1 MINSG
6 NVLVTGA
13 SGFVGGQLLKR
24 LAYRKGNQ
32 AMGAVRSASSVI
44 ETGTVAV
51 GDINQHT
58 DWSAALKNQQVVVH
72 TAARA
77 HIMNDQAAEPLAA
90 FREVNVEGTLNFA
103 RQAAAA
109 GVLRFVFIS
118 SIKVNGEQTAPSRP
132 FTCDDTP
139 APEDPYGISKLEAE
153 QGLQKIALET
163 GMEVVIIRSPLVYG
177 PGVKGNF
184 ASMIKL
190 VEKGL
195 PLPFGAIDNRRSL
208 VGLDNLVDLIITCID
223 HPNAANQVFLVSDG
237 EDLSTSGLLRRVA
250 KAMGKPSRLIS
261 VPAGLLQ
268 LGATVL
274 GKKAVGQRLLGSL
287 QVDISATRERLDWT
301 PPVSVDE
308 GLRRCFET

>member
-1 MINSG
+1 VNI
-6 NVLVTGA
+6 VLTGA
-13 SGFVGGQLLKR
+13 SGFLGAR
-24 LAYRKGNQ
+24 LADQIDRQGGLNLTCLVRKALPAGR
-32 AMGAVRSASSVI
+32 GREVVIKGLDASS
-44 ETGTVAV
+44 
-51 GDINQHT
+51 
-58 DWSAALKNQQVVVH
+58 DWSAILKNQNAVIH
-72 TAARA
+72 AAARA
-77 HIMNDQAAEPLAA
+77 HIMKEEVTDPLAEY
-90 FREVNVEGTLNFA
+90 RRVNVDGTLNLA
-103 RQAAAA
+103 RYAVEA
-109 GVLRFVFIS
+109 GVKRFVFIS
-118 SIKVNGEQTAPSRP
+118 SIKVNGEQTAPDRP

-153 QGLQKIALET
+153 QGLQQIALET
-163 GMEVVIIRSPLVYG
+163 GMEVVIIRPPLVYG

-184 ASMIKL
+184 ASMTKL
-190 VEKGL
+190 VQKGL

-287 QVDISATRERLDWT
+287 QVDISATQERLDWT

-308 GLRRCFET
+308 GLRRCFETQGH

>member
-1 MINSG
+1 VNI
-6 NVLVTGA
+6 VLTGA
-13 SGFVGGQLLKR
+13 TGFLGARVADHIDRQGGLNLTC
-24 LAYRKGNQ
+24 LVRK
-32 AMGAVRSASSVI
+32 AVPAGRGRQVVIKGLDASS
-44 ETGTVAV
+44 
-51 GDINQHT
+51 
-58 DWSAALKNQQVVVH
+58 DWSAILKNQNVVIH
-72 TAARA
+72 AAARA
-77 HIMNDQAAEPLAA
+77 HIMKEEVTDPLAEY
-90 FREVNVEGTLNFA
+90 RRVNVDGTLNLA
-103 RQAAAA
+103 RYAVEA
-109 GVLRFVFIS
+109 GVKRFVFIS
-118 SIKVNGEQTAPSRP
+118 SIKVNGEQTAPGRP

-139 APEDPYGISKLEAE
+139 TPEDPYGISKLEAE
-153 QGLQKIALET
+153 QGLQQIALET
-163 GMEVVIIRSPLVYG
+163 GMEVVIIRPPLVYG

-250 KAMGKPSRLIS
+250 KAMGRPSRLIS
-261 VPAGLLQ
+261 VPVGLLQ

-287 QVDISATRERLDWT
+287 QVDISSTRERLDWT

-308 GLRRCFET
+308 GLRRCFETQGH

>member
-1 MINSG
+1 VNI
-6 NVLVTGA
+6 VLTGA
-13 SGFVGGQLLKR
+13 TGFLGARVADQIDRQGGLNLTC
-24 LAYRKGNQ
+24 LVRK
-32 AMGAVRSASSVI
+32 AVPAGRGREVVIKGLDASS
-44 ETGTVAV
+44 
-51 GDINQHT
+51 
-58 DWSAALKNQQVVVH
+58 DWSAILKNQNVVIH
-72 TAARA
+72 AAARA
-77 HIMNDQAAEPLAA
+77 HIMKEEVTDPLAEY
-90 FREVNVEGTLNFA
+90 RRVNVDGTLNLA
-103 RQAAAA
+103 RYAVEA
-109 GVLRFVFIS
+109 GVKRFVFIS
-118 SIKVNGEQTAPSRP
+118 SIKVNGEQIAPGRP

-139 APEDPYGISKLEAE
+139 TPKDPYAISKLEAE
-153 QGLQKIALET
+153 QGLQQIALET
-163 GMEVVIIRSPLVYG
+163 GMEVVIIRPPLVYG

-250 KAMGKPSRLIS
+250 KAMGKPSRLIP

-274 GKKAVGQRLLGSL
+274 GKKAIGQRLLGSL
-287 QVDISATRERLDWT
+287 QVDISSTRERLDWT

-308 GLRRCFET
+308 GLRRCFETQGH

>member
-1 MINSG
+1 MNI
-6 NVLVTGA
+6 VLTGA
-13 SGFVGGQLLKR
+13 TGFLGAR
-24 LAYRKGNQ
+24 LADQIDRQGGLNLTCLVRK
-32 AMGAVRSASSVI
+32 AVPAGRGREVVIKGLDASS
-44 ETGTVAV
+44 
-51 GDINQHT
+51 
-58 DWSAALKNQQVVVH
+58 DWSAILKNQNVVIH
-72 TAARA
+72 AAARA
-77 HIMNDQAAEPLAA
+77 HIMKEEVTDPLAEY
-90 FREVNVEGTLNFA
+90 RRVNVDGTLNLA
-103 RQAAAA
+103 RYAVEA
-109 GVLRFVFIS
+109 GVKRFVFIS
-118 SIKVNGEQTAPSRP
+118 SIKVNGEQTAPGRP

-139 APEDPYGISKLEAE
+139 TPEDPYGISKLEAE
-153 QGLQKIALET
+153 QGLQQIALET
-163 GMEVVIIRSPLVYG
+163 GMEVVIIRPPLVYG

-250 KAMGKPSRLIS
+250 KAMGKPSRLIP
-261 VPAGLLQ
+261 VPAVLLQ

-287 QVDISATRERLDWT
+287 QVDISSTRERLDWT

-308 GLRRCFET
+308 GLRRCFETQGH

>member
-1 MINSG
+1 VNI
-6 NVLVTGA
+6 VLTGA
-13 SGFVGGQLLKR
+13 SGFLGAR
-24 LAYRKGNQ
+24 LADQIDRQGGLNLTCLVRKALPAGR
-32 AMGAVRSASSVI
+32 GREVVIKGLDASS
-44 ETGTVAV
+44 
-51 GDINQHT
+51 
-58 DWSAALKNQQVVVH
+58 DWSAILKNQNAVIH
-72 TAARA
+72 AAARA
-77 HIMNDQAAEPLAA
+77 HIMKEEVTDPLAEY
-90 FREVNVEGTLNFA
+90 RRVNVDGTLNLA
-103 RQAAAA
+103 RYAVEA
-109 GVLRFVFIS
+109 GVKRFVFIS
-118 SIKVNGEQTAPSRP
+118 SIKVNGEQTAPGRP

-139 APEDPYGISKLEAE
+139 TPEDPYGISKLEAE
-153 QGLQKIALET
+153 QGLQQIALET
-163 GMEVVIIRSPLVYG
+163 GMEVVIIRPPLVYG

-223 HPNAANQVFLVSDG
+223 HANAANQVFLVSDG

-250 KAMGKPSRLIS
+250 KAMGKPSRLIP
-261 VPAGLLQ
+261 VPAVLLQ

-287 QVDISATRERLDWT
+287 QVDISSTRERLDWT

-308 GLRRCFET
+308 GLRRCFETQGH

>member
-1 MINSG
+1 MNI
-6 NVLVTGA
+6 VLTGA
-13 SGFVGGQLLKR
+13 TGFLGARVADQIDRQGGLNLTC
-24 LAYRKGNQ
+24 LVRK
-32 AMGAVRSASSVI
+32 AVPAGRGREVVIKGLDASS
-44 ETGTVAV
+44 
-51 GDINQHT
+51 
-58 DWSAALKNQQVVVH
+58 DWSAILKNQNVVIH
-72 TAARA
+72 AAARA
-77 HIMNDQAAEPLAA
+77 HIMKEEVTDPLAEY
-90 FREVNVEGTLNFA
+90 RRVNVDGTLNLA
-103 RQAAAA
+103 RYAVEA
-109 GVLRFVFIS
+109 GVKRFVFIS
-118 SIKVNGEQTAPSRP
+118 SIKVNGEQIAPGRP

-139 APEDPYGISKLEAE
+139 TPKDPYAISKLEAE
-153 QGLQKIALET
+153 QGLQQIALET
-163 GMEVVIIRSPLVYG
+163 GMEVVIIRPPLVYG

-250 KAMGKPSRLIS
+250 KAMGKPSRLIP

-274 GKKAVGQRLLGSL
+274 GKKAIGQRLLGSL
-287 QVDISATRERLDWT
+287 QVDISSTRERLDWT

-308 GLRRCFET
+308 GLRRCFETQGH

>member
-1 MINSG
+1 MP
-6 NVLVTGA
+6 
-13 SGFVGGQLLKR
+13 
-24 LAYRKGNQ
+24 
-32 AMGAVRSASSVI
+32 SSR
-44 ETGTVAV
+44 
-51 GDINQHT
+51 
-58 DWSAALKNQQVVVH
+58 
-72 TAARA
+72 ARA
-77 HIMNDQAAEPLAA
+77 A
-90 FREVNVEGTLNFA
+90 T
-103 RQAAAA
+103 
-109 GVLRFVFIS
+109 
-118 SIKVNGEQTAPSRP
+118 
-132 FTCDDTP
+132 
-139 APEDPYGISKLEAE
+139 
-153 QGLQKIALET
+153 
-163 GMEVVIIRSPLVYG
+163 VILWG
-177 PGVKGNF
+177 GDNF

-250 KAMGKPSRLIS
+250 KAMGKPSRLIP

-287 QVDISATRERLDWT
+287 QVDISATQERLDWT

-308 GLRRCFET
+308 GLRRCFETQGH

>member
-1 MINSG
+1 M
-6 NVLVTGA
+6 
-13 SGFVGGQLLKR
+13 
-24 LAYRKGNQ
+24 
-32 AMGAVRSASSVI
+32 
-44 ETGTVAV
+44 VAV
-51 GDINQHT
+51 GDIDQHT

-77 HIMNDQAAEPLAA
+77 HIMDDQAEEPLAA
-90 FREVNVEGTLNFA
+90 FREVNVAGTLNLA
-103 RQAAAA
+103 RQAAGA
-109 GVLRFVFIS
+109 GIRRFVFIS
-118 SIKVNGEQTAPSRP
+118 SIKVNGEQTAPGSC
-132 FTCDDTP
+132 FMAEDSP

-153 QGLQKIALET
+153 QGLQQIALET
-163 GMEVVIIRSPLVYG
+163 GMEVVIIRPPLVYG

-308 GLRRCFET
+308 GLRRCFETQGH